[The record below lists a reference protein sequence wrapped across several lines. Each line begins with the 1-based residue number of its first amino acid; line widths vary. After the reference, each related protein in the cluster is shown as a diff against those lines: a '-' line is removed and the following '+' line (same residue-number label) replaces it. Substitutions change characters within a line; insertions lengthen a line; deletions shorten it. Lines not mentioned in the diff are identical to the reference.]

1 MILFFQRTCQQ
12 PTGMLVPAL
21 MAGSMIQRTSTG
33 QHGNHSFLKKNR
45 PTSWELV
52 AEPYKVDPNISIGE
66 RRSIVSDLNWVCE
79 ESWIPAFSQVG
90 LAVNEENRSSLT
102 LTFTIFSP
110 SSLSAQCLA
119 CSSLAGS
126 GEKFE
131 QTTIINLLFSATT
144 TAGYQRFYPP
154 TWLLLCPASQS
165 PLSPNTS
172 PSAFCGKFQL
182 YPAWLQLL
190 YGFLL
195 LIILQLPVC
204 DQ

>member
-1 MILFFQRTCQQ
+1 MILLFPRTCQQ
-12 PTGMLVPAL
+12 PAGMLVPAV

-33 QHGNHSFLKKNR
+33 QHDVNSL
-45 PTSWELV
+45 L
-52 AEPYKVDPNISIGE
+52 PYTTRALQTGSQLINTRAQVNSEWFGLGLRGILDPCLLTGWTRNESESE
-66 RRSIVSDLNWVCE
+66 RRTS
-79 ESWIPAFSQVG
+79 
-90 LAVNEENRSSLT
+90 
-102 LTFTIFSP
+102 IFSP
-110 SSLSAQCLA
+110 SSLSVQCLA

-131 QTTIINLLFSATT
+131 KKTVINPLFSATT
-144 TAGYQRFYPP
+144 TAGYRRFYPP

-165 PLSPNTS
+165 PSSPNTS

-182 YPAWLQLL
+182 YPVWLQLR

-195 LIILQLPVC
+195 LIILQLLVC